1 MPLGDGYYYILGG
14 NPTPSIT
21 TRPHSGVNVFFLEYG
36 GYTAYPYSPEGKLIA
51 TLSKETTGLNIHAS
65 DSISVCKLGSGKYLI
80 CVKSYGLFVA
90 QNGELTSL
98 DVKPYNW
105 RLCPLK
111 NIKSWKKQEG

>member
-1 MPLGDGYYYILGG
+1 
-14 NPTPSIT
+14 
-21 TRPHSGVNVFFLEYG
+21 
-36 GYTAYPYSPEGKLIA
+36 
-51 TLSKETTGLNIHAS
+51 LNIHAS
-65 DSISVCKLGSGKYLI
+65 DNISVCKLGGDKYLI
-80 CVKSYGLFVA
+80 CIKNYGLFVA